1 MRLEHL
7 KKRRKSF
14 LRTIV
19 LATCVVIVFG
29 LTAPAIIKTYKF
41 LISPVLGQ
49 NCRFLP
55 TCSEYFIESLE
66 LHGPLKGTY
75 LGFKRITKCHP
86 VKILGGNS
94 GIDLVPKK
102 KKN

>member
-1 MRLEHL
+1 M
-7 KKRRKSF
+7 KKIINFILIS
-14 LRTIV
+14 
-19 LATCVVIVFG
+19 
-29 LTAPAIIKTYKF
+29 IIKTYKF
-41 LISPVLGQ
+41 LISPILGQ

-66 LHGPLKGTY
+66 LHGPFKGTY
-75 LGFKRITKCHP
+75 LGFKRITKCPP
-86 VKILGGNS
+86 VKNLGGDS